1 MQKIVNNSRLIKR
14 EVFDKKNTFLL
25 INRKNGTM
33 KEIKKIIAV
42 LNDFETADAV
52 LLKSLILSKEQDVQL
67 EIIFVHEEAFFKLPD
82 FFRFKKSPPEETID
96 TKKIREEIADKVVA
110 LGNKEGCPILVFI
123 DDTADRVLVQTQ
135 DEKETIIVISYHKKI
150 AKKLIKQSHLP
161 ILIIKNNHTEN
172 YEKIVVPVDF
182 SLASK
187 ESIVLAKTLFPTKQI
202 ELVHDYRTLDM
213 EGFMDSEGLKNTGI
227 ELINIEKKDAEDNFE
242 ALLQEMQCKG
252 YFITE
257 KTSPKED
264 LSDFIQRNGNDLAV
278 IGSNNANKLFFD
290 SVSFDLLETLL
301 IDLLIYAPQPE
312 KLETSS
318 AQDMLIKKKEK
329 LC

>member
-1 MQKIVNNSRLIKR
+1 
-14 EVFDKKNTFLL
+14 
-25 INRKNGTM
+25 M

-52 LLKSLILSKEQDVQL
+52 LSKALILSKEQDALL
-67 EIIFVHEEAFFKLPD
+67 EIIFVHEESFFKLPD
-82 FFRFKKSPPEETID
+82 FFRFKESPPEEIVD
-96 TKKIREEIADKVVA
+96 KEKIREEVADKIAA
-110 LGNKEGCPILVFI
+110 LGAKEGCPVLVFI
-123 DDTADRVLVQTQ
+123 DDTADRVLLQTK
-135 DEKETIIVISYHKKI
+135 DEKEAIIVMSYHEKI
-150 AKKLIKQSHLP
+150 AKDLIKKSHLP
-161 ILIIKNNHTEN
+161 VLIIKNNTIDD

-182 SLASK
+182 SPASK
-187 ESIVLAKTLFPTKQI
+187 ESIVLAKALFQTKEI
-202 ELVHDYRTLDM
+202 ELVHDYRALYM
-213 EGFMDSEGLKNTGI
+213 EGFMDSEGFA
-227 ELINIEKKDAEDNFE
+227 ELGAAVELTDIEKKAAEDNFE

-312 KLETSS
+312 KLETSL